1 MPLSYLKNTTEQKE
15 EFTESLM
22 FFFWLNSHCFDTCLL
37 FTKVEETTGSRVS
50 QIGWLFESRER
61 IWNKIAKSCM
71 KITKSTFIDLGQNG
85 RGNMWGQANLLSS
98 RETHP
103 IPPHKG
109 SPVECMHV
117 GVCVL
122 ERRGWGWGGVNQCHE
137 VDFWVHVI
145 FSGQFCQ
152 GGWLCLRAKT
162 SLSKY
167 MNHEPSL
174 TKNDW

>member
-1 MPLSYLKNTTEQKE
+1 MPLSYLKNTIEQKQ

-22 FFFWLNSHCFDTCLL
+22 FFLAKFPLL
-37 FTKVEETTGSRVS
+37 FWHLSFVYKSWGDNREQGFPNRLTVWEQGEHFEQNS
-50 QIGWLFESRER
+50 QKLHE
-61 IWNKIAKSCM
+61 NYKINIYS
-71 KITKSTFIDLGQNG
+71 LGQNG

-98 RETHP
+98 RGTHP

-109 SPVECMHV
+109 SPGECMHV

-122 ERRGWGWGGVNQCHE
+122 ERRGWGWRGVNQCHK

-152 GGWLCLRAKT
+152 GGWLCLEAKT